1 MVREG
6 FKTNGKK
13 YIQEKKKVWKGQTNY
28 QVIGLEIVLQLAG
41 NKLPDTRGVKEG
53 L

>member
-1 MVREG
+1 MVRKG
-6 FKTNGKK
+6 FTTNGKK
-13 YIQEKKKVWKGQTNY
+13 YIQGKKVWKGQANY

-41 NKLPDTRGVKEG
+41 NKLPDTREVKEG